1 MSRTAIVIGCGGT
14 IGGAWAIAVLLALA
28 EQTGIDP
35 RNAEVLQGTS
45 SGAELVTLLAGG
57 VGVDELVDMQRGRAR
72 DRRLREHI
80 ASTPASRPP
89 MPRPPVRNS
98 GLPRTLS
105 GLPRTH
111 SGLAAFTGM
120 APIGRGDMG
129 WLQRLAEGF
138 EVGAWLP
145 HPAAR
150 MVAYDILAR
159 ERVVF
164 GAPGAPFAT
173 VSEALRASWATPGW
187 MTPVPIG
194 NRIFVDGGIS
204 STASVDLLTPEDADL
219 IYVIA
224 PMASAPGVRAPGTG
238 GVVEHRLLRRGMSEG
253 LAAEIAAVRARGTT
267 VVPIMPTAVDLEG
280 LGAHFMSRSH
290 RAAAFESAMSTA
302 PTTVRDALAG

>member
-14 IGGAWAIAVLLALA
+14 IGSAWAIAALLALA

-35 RNAEVLQGTS
+35 RNADVLQGTS

-57 VGVDELVDMQRGRAR
+57 VGVDELVDMQRGRAH

-89 MPRPPVRNS
+89 MPRPPLLNS
-98 GLPRTLS
+98 GLQ
-105 GLPRTH
+105 RTH
-111 SGLAAFTGM
+111 SGLAAFTVM
-120 APIGRGDMG
+120 APTGRGDMG

-204 STASVDLLTPEDADL
+204 STASVDLLSPEDADR

-224 PMASAPGVRAPGTG
+224 PMASAPGVRVPGTG
-238 GVVEHRLLRRGMSEG
+238 GVVEHRLLRRPMSAG
-253 LAAEIAAVRARGTT
+253 LAAEIEAVRARGTT
-267 VVPIMPTAVDLEG
+267 VVPILPTATDLAG

-290 RAAAFESAMSTA
+290 RAAAFESAMTTA